1 MKTLTTFMLVLVCFS
16 TSGCLSNY
24 RENQRAIAERQ
35 AIRLAKEF
43 ENNCKDYGHKDGTTA
58 MATCIGEEKRAWR
71 SEQIA
76 KEQLRQ
82 QQRARSEAN
91 SRAFDKWLNEPLIDC
106 C

>member
-1 MKTLTTFMLVLVCFS
+1 M
-16 TSGCLSNY
+16 
-24 RENQRAIAERQ
+24 REVQRERAERE
-35 AIRLAKEF
+35 AIRLAKQF

-82 QQRARSEAN
+82 QKRARDEA
-91 SRAFDKWLNEPLIDC
+91 SRRAFYKSLNEPLIDC